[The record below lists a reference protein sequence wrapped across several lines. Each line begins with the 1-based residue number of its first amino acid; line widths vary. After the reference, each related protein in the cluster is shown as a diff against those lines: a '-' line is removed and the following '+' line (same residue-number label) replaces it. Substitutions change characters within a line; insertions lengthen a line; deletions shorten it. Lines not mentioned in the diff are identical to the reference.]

1 MQLLKACEIGA
12 GLFGLMALFGALFA
26 GFSSLAAI
34 AIGIGVAVLILL
46 MCQWGKAR
54 RCDASKRKLAPQCFS
69 DFSPE
74 RIRPLAVSLKGRPL
88 AGGWIGPLA
97 GWLTSF
103 SYRRPTSRC
112 LLSRARSR
120 S

>member
-46 MCQWGKAR
+46 MCPVGK
-54 RCDASKRKLAPQCFS
+54 S
-69 DFSPE
+69 
-74 RIRPLAVSLKGRPL
+74 
-88 AGGWIGPLA
+88 
-97 GWLTSF
+97 
-103 SYRRPTSRC
+103 
-112 LLSRARSR
+112 
-120 S
+120 